1 MNDPLLVP
9 APGPSPAHLAPTRG
23 RHQRRSTSDYS
34 MTRHPNTDDLLT
46 NLTPRAVV
54 SAFRNPSGPLKACI
68 QTATPAE
75 QAFALRVAIASNSIH
90 EWLDELSAWPW
101 PAGGGSA
108 GFEMPPANM
117 EKLPMSSPPASA
129 DAPERDTSYS
139 GSVPSS
145 ELARYEKRIEDMAQG
160 LEELDIE
167 EIKSQVLNNHI
178 MPLSRPGTPILD
190 PGRSISSL
198 SSFAKL
204 DDLTALVT
212 ATTVQALPNLSK
224 LTRLMTA
231 WSFRLLVLRKIP
243 VFLTSLA
250 NAEVALQ
257 SGWNAIN
264 LGPNRG
270 HATDI
275 TESAT
280 ANGPAVLSREEFDVM
295 RSVLERKVAKV
306 GRDLDAMLDVLE
318 GQPDTLPEAWIDRV
332 DVLEQ
337 GYGEWTVACERKVK
351 ETDLASLLPQVVPTT
366 TAPEQ
371 PLHGTT
377 ETAADAP
384 TPSGSPADKEMVE
397 PPENR
402 SFTSEGTLP
411 RPSLPP
417 QAAPPVI
424 RIHPS
429 VEDEAPQP
437 EDNFHESDAES
448 AHSELDGTEGADL
461 SSMLA
466 SDPVETVQEEEG
478 NHASAITSQALI
490 DSELSDTAEPSLL
503 QGEQLGRR
511 ASNASQSST
520 VIHEAPSAFTDSF
533 SSDLVDQGTPE
544 RPRQM
549 PMPLDEGVSGFE
561 SFQSSTRSMSVSFN
575 DKPTVTEL
583 PGSPSPPSTPT
594 KYSILEEDAATEPGS
609 PSEMSMPGSDDQL
622 QQQISEIL
630 ESVPAKIRLTAALPA
645 VNLNPPDFKMPTTRK
660 NSRSDAIP
668 RSQSTVS
675 MRSAYSRSA
684 TPSFTLAP
692 ARGARPRH
700 QRGNQEIKLYHLSRS
715 NGEAPIK
722 LFIRCVGEHGERVM
736 VRVGGGWADLG
747 EYLKEY
753 ASHHLRRAAGA
764 AVADS
769 RIEVKDVPRNGAV
782 RADSTPPS
790 RPASAMDAH
799 SPISPLKLR
808 KTRRPP
814 PPPPPLPAAPS
825 DEHHHQHVPP
835 PLLPPVTPGAG
846 ARASSTTIRP
856 KTPLASSGTGGGGG
870 SGSGGGSGGGRL
882 DRATPPSDGSSH
894 SSRSSRLSGWDP
906 DDDETAALGMAGPRA
921 KQIRM
926 SEESRAWVESV
937 KEKVRIASGGS
948 AAAAAAAVANAA
960 AAATATVGSNK
971 EGGAGAGVGVGVGG
985 AAAGGGL
992 EASLMERFGEM
1003 GKVGRTKRIFRRG

>member
-1 MNDPLLVP
+1 MNESPP
-9 APGPSPAHLAPTRG
+9 ATSPAHLAPTRG

-34 MTRHPNTDDLLT
+34 MTREPNADDLLT
-46 NLTPRAVV
+46 NLTPRTVV
-54 SAFRNPSGPLKACI
+54 DAFRNPSGPLKACI
-68 QTATPAE
+68 EAATPSE

-108 GFEMPPANM
+108 GFEIPSANMVKLPKSTAPAND
-117 EKLPMSSPPASA
+117 E
-129 DAPERDTSYS
+129 APEWDTRYS
-139 GSVPSS
+139 GSIPTTG
-145 ELARYEKRIEDMAQG
+145 LARYEKRIDDIAQS

-178 MPLSRPGTPILD
+178 MPLSRPGTPIMGS
-190 PGRSISSL
+190 GRSISSL

-243 VFLTSLA
+243 VFLTSVA
-250 NAEVALQ
+250 DAEVALQ

-264 LGPNRG
+264 FGPVRS

-275 TESAT
+275 PESAT
-280 ANGPAVLSREEFDVM
+280 GTGSATLSQEEFDVM
-295 RSVLERKVAKV
+295 KSVLGRKVAKA

-318 GQPDTLPEAWIDRV
+318 GQSDTLPEAWIDRV

-351 ETDLASLLPQVVPTT
+351 EVTNFAPLPPQVVPKSS
-366 TAPEQ
+366 APEQ
-371 PLHGTT
+371 PLQDTNKT
-377 ETAADAP
+377 KADAP
-384 TPSGSPADKEMVE
+384 A
-397 PPENR
+397 
-402 SFTSEGTLP
+402 TSESLADRETVGSSGNTSSANGGIALEP
-411 RPSLPP
+411 RPSP
-417 QAAPPVI
+417 QTIPPVI
-424 RIHPS
+424 RIHPTT
-429 VEDEAPQP
+429 EDEGPQL
-437 EDNFHESDAES
+437 EDAVNSDAES
-448 AHSELDGTEGADL
+448 AQGDLKGSADAL
-461 SSMLA
+461 STSMLA
-466 SDPVETVQEEEG
+466 SDLVEAVQEEQEDP
-478 NHASAITSQALI
+478 ASALASLPPS
-490 DSELSDTAEPSLL
+490 DSELSDTSEPSVL
-503 QGEQLGRR
+503 QREERGRR

-520 VIHEAPSAFTDSF
+520 VIYEAPSVFTDSF
-533 SSDLVDQGTPE
+533 SSDLLEQGTPE
-544 RPRQM
+544 RLRQK
-549 PMPLDEGVSGFE
+549 PLPLDQDVSGFQ
-561 SFQSSTRSMSVSFN
+561 SFRSSTRSMSVSFN

-583 PGSPSPPSTPT
+583 PSFPSPPGTPT
-594 KYSILEEDAATEPGS
+594 KSSILEEDAATEPGS
-609 PSEMSMPGSDDQL
+609 PSEMSMPGSYDQL

-630 ESVPAKIRLTAALPA
+630 ESVPAKIRLTAEPPA
-645 VNLNPPDFKMPTTRK
+645 VNLNPPDFKMPTSRK
-660 NSRSDAIP
+660 SSRSDAIP
-668 RSQSTVS
+668 RSQSTHS

-692 ARGARPRH
+692 ARGSRPRH

-764 AVADS
+764 AGTDS
-769 RIEVKDVPRNGAV
+769 KIEVKDVPRNGAV

-814 PPPPPLPAAPS
+814 PPAAAADEQQPPP
-825 DEHHHQHVPP
+825 PP
-835 PLLPPVTPGAG
+835 PPAPATGTAVAG
-846 ARASSTTIRP
+846 AVRP
-856 KTPLASSGTGGGGG
+856 KTPLASGG
-870 SGSGGGSGGGRL
+870 SGRL
-882 DRATPPSDGSSH
+882 DRTTPPSDASSH

-906 DDDETAALGMAGPRA
+906 DDDESAALGMAGPRA
-921 KQIRM
+921 KQIQM

-948 AAAAAAAVANAA
+948 TAAAAAAAAAAVANA
-960 AAATATVGSNK
+960 GYSK
-971 EGGAGAGVGVGVGG
+971 EGGA
-985 AAAGGGL
+985 AAAGSGL

-1003 GKVGRTKRIFRRG
+1003 GKVGSTKRLFRRG